1 MPTIPQA
8 LPRKLF
14 HVLSLRER
22 VLLTVF
28 IWIIVLAW
36 FGSAVNSLGT
46 ARQNLRQAGVQLDLQ
61 EEWFDTRDDIETRLE
76 SALQRLDPQKTYSG
90 ARLVGLL
97 DNFARETGANFDIN
111 APVTKSGDIFNI
123 HTVRVQFNKTGIAAL
138 IEFDQKIKGQSPYL
152 GLERVQVD
160 AQKSDPRLLNAQF
173 IISSFELEEENI

>member
-1 MPTIPQA
+1 M
-8 LPRKLF
+8 
-14 HVLSLRER
+14 SLRER

-28 IWIIVLAW
+28 IWFSVLTW
-36 FGSAVNSLGT
+36 LGSAANSLGT
-46 ARQNLRQAGVQLDLQ
+46 ARQNWSQAGALLDLQ
-61 EEWFDTRDDIETRLE
+61 EEWLDNRDDIETQLE

-111 APVTKSGDIFNI
+111 APVTQRGDIFNI
-123 HTVRVQFNKTGIAAL
+123 HTVRVLFNKTGIAAL

-173 IISSFELEEENI
+173 IISSFELKGENI